1 MEGGGHGRAAGS
13 SCIYKNFLVW
23 ARKKLGKAEDKFSSF
38 AVLLWPE
45 LLSVPSCE
53 VYSGERE
60 GGRGLVRKK
69 GGFEQQASAVCAG
82 SAACSACACA
92 CLLLPTLFR
101 VSLHTSLSLPSVSER
116 LEEITGFQFAIFFS
130 RCAAGVFKT
139 FMLSAGETQTH
150 RGFVQQQ
157 ATEEQNKKKEMRKS

>member
-1 MEGGGHGRAAGS
+1 MWQKGGGFHGRGGHGRAAGS

-82 SAACSACACA
+82 SAACSACAC
-92 CLLLPTLFR
+92 LLLPTLFR
-101 VSLHTSLSLPSVSER
+101 VSLHTSLSLPSVSKR

-130 RCAAGVFKT
+130 RCAAGVY
-139 FMLSAGETQTH
+139 
-150 RGFVQQQ
+150 
-157 ATEEQNKKKEMRKS
+157 

>member
-1 MEGGGHGRAAGS
+1 MGTEE
-13 SCIYKNFLVW
+13 V
-23 ARKKLGKAEDKFSSF
+23 GKSRRQFSSF

>member
-1 MEGGGHGRAAGS
+1 MWQKGGGFHGRGGHGRAAGS

-92 CLLLPTLFR
+92 CLLLPTLFC

-130 RCAAGVFKT
+130 RCAAGVY
-139 FMLSAGETQTH
+139 
-150 RGFVQQQ
+150 
-157 ATEEQNKKKEMRKS
+157 

>member
-1 MEGGGHGRAAGS
+1 MWQKGGGFHGRGGHGRAAGS

-45 LLSVPSCE
+45 LLSVPSCK

-82 SAACSACACA
+82 SAACSACPCA

-101 VSLHTSLSLPSVSER
+101 VSLHIYLLASR
-116 LEEITGFQFAIFFS
+116 LFL
-130 RCAAGVFKT
+130 RD
-139 FMLSAGETQTH
+139 
-150 RGFVQQQ
+150 
-157 ATEEQNKKKEMRKS
+157 